1 MSTYVSK
8 VTTAGQ
14 VTIPKKIRE
23 GLDIDD
29 EDLLEFAMFGDA
41 VLMRKLKASKAKLDA
56 IRAKVR
62 RLGLTR
68 ERVNEI
74 VEEVRKERWKEQWE

>member
-1 MSTYVSK
+1 MATYVSK

-29 EDLLEFAMFGDA
+29 EDLVEFTKVGDA
-41 VLMRKLKASKAKLDA
+41 VLIRKLKASKAKLDA
-56 IRAKVR
+56 IRAKGR
-62 RLGLTR
+62 RMGLTR

-74 VEEVRKERWKEQWE
+74 VEEVRKEIWQER